1 MADFVEN
8 EPKCVMLMFPH
19 HPPRLAQLSGVF
31 VVRSTKNSQSVST
44 HEPMSKCWL
53 MKLVLL
59 IDAFVIFKI
68 RTLPLKKTIFVKP
81 KNVEKIF
88 L

>member
-8 EPKCVMLMFPH
+8 EPKCVMLMVPH

-44 HEPMSKCWL
+44 HEPNE
-53 MKLVLL
+53 
-59 IDAFVIFKI
+59 FG
-68 RTLPLKKTIFVKP
+68 
-81 KNVEKIF
+81 
-88 L
+88 

>member
-31 VVRSTKNSQSVST
+31 VVRRTKNSQSVST
-44 HEPMSKCWL
+44 HEPMS
-53 MKLVLL
+53 MG
-59 IDAFVIFKI
+59 
-68 RTLPLKKTIFVKP
+68 
-81 KNVEKIF
+81 
-88 L
+88 

>member
-44 HEPMSKCWL
+44 HEPMRVW
-53 MKLVLL
+53 VDEAGF
-59 IDAFVIFKI
+59 IDRCVCDI
-68 RTLPLKKTIFVKP
+68 
-81 KNVEKIF
+81 
-88 L
+88 

>member
-8 EPKCVMLMFPH
+8 EPKYVMLMVPH

-44 HEPMSKCWL
+44 HEPMC
-53 MKLVLL
+53 LVDEAGF
-59 IDAFVIFKI
+59 IDRCVCDI
-68 RTLPLKKTIFVKP
+68 
-81 KNVEKIF
+81 
-88 L
+88 

>member
-1 MADFVEN
+1 
-8 EPKCVMLMFPH
+8 
-19 HPPRLAQLSGVF
+19 
-31 VVRSTKNSQSVST
+31 
-44 HEPMSKCWL
+44 

-68 RTLPLKKTIFVKP
+68 RTLPLKTTISVKP

>member
-8 EPKCVMLMFPH
+8 EPKYVMLMVPH

-31 VVRSTKNSQSVST
+31 VVRNTKNSQSVST
-44 HEPMSKCWL
+44 HEPMSFWL

-68 RTLPLKKTIFVKP
+68 RTFPLENNIFS
-81 KNVEKIF
+81 KI
-88 L
+88 